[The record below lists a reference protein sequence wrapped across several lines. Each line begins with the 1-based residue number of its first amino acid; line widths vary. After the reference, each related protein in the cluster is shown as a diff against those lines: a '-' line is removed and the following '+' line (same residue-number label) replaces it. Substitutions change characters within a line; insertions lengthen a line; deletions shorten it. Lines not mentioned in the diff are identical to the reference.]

1 MKQRKIFIGIQ
12 LPEYVKKRLSEKME
26 KWRDFPIRWSFGENL
41 HITLLFIGYIND
53 EAMIDICDR
62 TKEAAKKSGGFD
74 IKFEKIGF
82 GPDGKNPRMVW
93 LSGEA
98 NENLKNLIT
107 NLENEMGITRTFR
120 NEIRPHVTLG
130 RIRQSAW
137 KNLPEPPEVTEKF
150 SVSVPASEIT
160 VFESVLEKGKRKFIA
175 LESCPL
181 K

>member
-1 MKQRKIFIGIQ
+1 MKQRKIFIGIR

-26 KWRDFPIRWSFGENL
+26 KWKNLPIQWSFEENL

-53 EAMIDICDR
+53 EAMIDICDKTR
-62 TKEAAKKSGGFD
+62 KAAEKTGGFD

-82 GPDGKNPRMVW
+82 GPDEKNPRMVW

-98 NENLKNLIT
+98 NENLRNLVE
-107 NLENEMGITRTFR
+107 NLEKELGIAKTFR

-130 RIRQSAW
+130 RIRQTVW
-137 KNLPEPPEVTEKF
+137 KNLPEPPEVKEKL
-150 SVSVPASEIT
+150 SISVPANSID
-160 VFESVLEKGKRKFIA
+160 VVESVLEKGKRKFIT